1 VRPAHALPPSNGHS
15 RPKNS
20 GMPTVKRSSANGFT
34 LIEVMIVVAII
45 AILGAIA
52 VPAYD
57 DYVRRGRVPD
67 ATSGLATKQV
77 QIEQWFQDR
86 RRFDTAPACV
96 NDTGN
101 RNFDFVCN
109 NLTQTTYTLT
119 ATGKGRMLGF
129 VYTINQANARTSAV
143 PAGIGWTLPVP
154 NNCWVMRK
162 GGQC

>member
-1 VRPAHALPPSNGHS
+1 
-15 RPKNS
+15 
-20 GMPTVKRSSANGFT
+20 MPTVKRSIANGFT

-67 ATSGLATKQV
+67 ATAGLATKQV
-77 QIEQWFQDR
+77 QLEQWFQDR
-86 RRFDTAPACV
+86 RTYLGSDGAAGRPCFADT
-96 NDTGN
+96 TN
-101 RNFDFVCN
+101 RNFDFSCA
-109 NLTQTTYTLT
+109 NLTQNTYTLT
-119 ATGKGRMLGF
+119 ARGKGRMQDF
-129 VYTINQANARTSAV
+129 VYTVNETNARTSAV
-143 PAGIGWTLPVP
+143 PAGIGWIVPVP